1 MEGFVLGGAE
11 VEAVSV
17 EGGGGGVL
25 VGVSWRML
33 RGLWKGFG
41 AGLDGEGVRDLADRA
56 LVGDR

>member
-11 VEAVSV
+11 VGAVSV
-17 EGGGGGVL
+17 GGGGGVL

-33 RGLWKGFG
+33 RGLWKGLG
-41 AGLDGEGVRDLADRA
+41 AGLDGEGVRGLADRA